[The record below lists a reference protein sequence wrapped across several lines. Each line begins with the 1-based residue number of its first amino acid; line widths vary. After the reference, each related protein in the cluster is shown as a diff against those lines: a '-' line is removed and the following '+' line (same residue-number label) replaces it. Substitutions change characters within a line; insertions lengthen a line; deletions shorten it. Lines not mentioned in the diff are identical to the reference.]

1 MTHFDYRERRF
12 FTSLPVGVWN
22 KGGLVATKW
31 TWNSII
37 KAVLEVM
44 CIALIVE
51 INAQELLLILA
62 IVLSFKVL

>member
-44 CIALIVE
+44 CIALIVKITE
-51 INAQELLLILA
+51 RVLLLLLA
-62 IVLSFKVL
+62 IVLALKVL